1 VPSPPAPRN
10 APKKE
15 QSKNVSESRK
25 ETRRAELRITPQD
38 ARSIASLLRYAISLN
53 TTAGLVSPTQRRLA
67 TSTYRAVELAALVLE
82 GMPLDEAI
90 RAADHTWT
98 GSLEEDHTLA
108 LELLERERDALR
120 EVLSNYLTPE
130 QLADYLEVKEVQFL
144 ELLHQNP
151 AKHKD
156 SDEPGG

>member
-1 VPSPPAPRN
+1 M
-10 APKKE
+10 
-15 QSKNVSESRK
+15 SESRK
-25 ETRRAELRITPQD
+25 ETDRAELRITPED

-98 GSLEEDHTLA
+98 GSLAEDHTLA
-108 LELLERERDALR
+108 LELLERERAALR
-120 EVLSNYLTPE
+120 EVLSNHLTPE
-130 QLADYLEVKEVQFL
+130 QLADYLEVKEEQFL
-144 ELLHQNP
+144 ELLRQNP
-151 AKHKD
+151 ARQEHP
-156 SDEPGG
+156 DEPGG

>member
-1 VPSPPAPRN
+1 M
-10 APKKE
+10 
-15 QSKNVSESRK
+15 SESRK
-25 ETRRAELRITPQD
+25 EPARAELRITPED

-82 GMPLDEAI
+82 GMPLDEAV
-90 RAADHTWT
+90 RTADHTWT

-120 EVLSNYLTPE
+120 EVLSGHLTPE
-130 QLADYLEVKEVQFL
+130 QLADYLEVKEEQYL
-144 ELLHQNP
+144 ELLRQNP
-151 AKHKD
+151 ARQKN
-156 SDEPGG
+156 SDETGG